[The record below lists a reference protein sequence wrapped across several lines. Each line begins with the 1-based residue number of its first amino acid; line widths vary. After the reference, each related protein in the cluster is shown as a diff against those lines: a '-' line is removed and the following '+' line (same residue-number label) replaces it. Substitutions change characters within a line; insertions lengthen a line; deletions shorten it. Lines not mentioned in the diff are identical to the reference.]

1 MYNTVEYR
9 SGEQSRCNLKFGV
22 PKEIP
27 TVFYNGSNN
36 DYHFIIKKLAEE
48 FEEQFTYLGKN
59 TEKKNNFCS
68 FNRKRVYKN

>member
-22 PKEIP
+22 PKEISI
-27 TVFYNGSNN
+27 VFYNGSNN

-59 TEKKNNFCS
+59 TEKKKQLLQFQ
-68 FNRKRVYKN
+68 